1 MRNFFRILAYGK
13 PYRHFAA
20 LNAVF
25 NLLGT
30 LFHLASLLLFIPF
43 LRLLLGQ
50 VQMVH
55 ERPTALWTREGL
67 EGTFN
72 WGLTVLIEDGLDFG
86 LFRQGVEDK
95 DDADEGLLQAHG
107 RVLMAAVGTGTAL
120 VMMVAVIF
128 LTA

>member
-1 MRNFFRILAYGK
+1 MQRFFQGALIKNSFASLSAFELGNGIPYRPYQPPDRTGNFATFNLMRNFFRILAYGK

-50 VQMVH
+50 VQLVH
-55 ERPTALWTREGL
+55 EPVGL
-67 EGTFN
+67 E
-72 WGLTVLIEDGLDFG
+72 
-86 LFRQGVEDK
+86 R
-95 DDADEGLLQAHG
+95 
-107 RVLMAAVGTGTAL
+107 
-120 VMMVAVIF
+120 
-128 LTA
+128 